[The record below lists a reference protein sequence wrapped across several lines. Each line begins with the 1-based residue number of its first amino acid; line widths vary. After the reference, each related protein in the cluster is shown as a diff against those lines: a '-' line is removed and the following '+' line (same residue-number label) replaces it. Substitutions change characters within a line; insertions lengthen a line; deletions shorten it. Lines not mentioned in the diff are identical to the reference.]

1 MNEDCDV
8 ETLGGLLAD
17 ATARIILR
25 KTSHEPMSARTLS
38 EHCDASQP
46 TVYRRLDD
54 LRECGLLVERTKL
67 DPDAG
72 HHRTVYATNLQ
83 QVVVRLDD
91 GTIDLRIDRRED
103 MADRFTRLI
112 EGM

>member
-1 MNEDCDV
+1 M
-8 ETLGGLLAD
+8 ETIGSLLAD
-17 ATARIILR
+17 TTARTIIR

-46 TVYRRLDD
+46 TVYRRLND
-54 LRECGLLVERTKL
+54 LRECGLLVERTEL
-67 DPDAG
+67 DPDEG
-72 HHRTVYATNLQ
+72 HHRTVYATNLHRI
-83 QVVVRLDD
+83 VVLLDD
-91 GTIDLRIDRRED
+91 DTIALQIDRRED